1 MKTDLGELCRKIHMA
16 KTSFIYPLEKEGKS
30 GGPKIPTNNSTYI
43 ITARVMLSRIKPY
56 IIVQI
61 LQIICNMDT
70 TDIKYHLQ
78 FTSHTYRNKGESK
91 LLWFCGTFIKNK
103 QNSVLSFDQR
113 AGWRRT
119 ISVVHQPRRAQRES
133 CSEWGEAR
141 HFDIDVSNVD
151 VAGNLGQ
158 VHVLHSRDSTSWSR

>member
-91 LLWFCGTFIKNK
+91 LMWFCGTFIKNK
-103 QNSVLSFDQR
+103 Q
-113 AGWRRT
+113 
-119 ISVVHQPRRAQRES
+119 
-133 CSEWGEAR
+133 CSQ
-141 HFDIDVSNVD
+141 F
-151 VAGNLGQ
+151 
-158 VHVLHSRDSTSWSR
+158 

>member
-1 MKTDLGELCRKIHMA
+1 MKTDLGELCRKIHTA

-61 LQIICNMDT
+61 LQIICNMHT

-91 LLWFCGTFIKNK
+91 LMWFYGTFIKNK

-113 AGWRRT
+113 AGVEKDY
-119 ISVVHQPRRAQRES
+119 ISSAPAPQS
-133 CSEWGEAR
+133 S
-141 HFDIDVSNVD
+141 
-151 VAGNLGQ
+151 AGKLFRMGRGSA
-158 VHVLHSRDSTSWSR
+158 L